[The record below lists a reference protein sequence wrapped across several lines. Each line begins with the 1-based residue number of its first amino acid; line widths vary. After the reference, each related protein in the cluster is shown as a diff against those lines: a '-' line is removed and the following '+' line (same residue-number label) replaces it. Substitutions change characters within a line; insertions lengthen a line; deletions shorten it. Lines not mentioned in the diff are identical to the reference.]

1 MTTEAPG
8 LDPLQTT
15 MMPGRSQ
22 VVERMPKVDLHRHL
36 EGSLRLDTLAE
47 IVRAEGLELPLGV
60 DSLSGK
66 VRIQPHDPPTAEAFL
81 AKFEPLRQFYRTREI
96 IQRLTEEVVADA
108 AADGIRYL
116 ELRFNPRALASARGF
131 NLGEVM
137 DWVCAAAREA
147 SRTAGIL
154 VRLIVSV
161 NRHEPLEGA
170 RAAAQAAAERID
182 QGVVGLDL
190 AGQEWQPATPFHE
203 IFAASREAGLGVT
216 VHAGEWAGADAVRQ
230 AMEEMGAQRVG
241 HGVRVMDDPAVV
253 AMARDRGL
261 VFEVCLTSNVQSG
274 VVSEIGAHPLSRMID
289 AGLRVTLNT
298 DDPQVS
304 GITLGGEYEAAR
316 RECGLSEQT
325 LQGLVLTAA
334 QGSFLPERE
343 KKALEVSLAAELF
356 GGAPDEG
363 R

>member
-1 MTTEAPG
+1 
-8 LDPLQTT
+8 
-15 MMPGRSQ
+15 MPSCSQ
-22 VVERMPKVDLHRHL
+22 VVERMPKVELHRHL

-47 IVRAEGLELPLGV
+47 IVRAEGLELPRGAE
-60 DSLSGK
+60 SLSGR
-66 VRIQPHDPPTAEAFL
+66 VQIQPNDPPTAEAFL

-96 IQRLTEEVVADA
+96 IQRLTQEVVADA

-137 DWVCAAAREA
+137 DWVCASASEA
-147 SRTAGIL
+147 SKAAGIL

-161 NRHEPLEGA
+161 NRHEPPEAA
-170 RAAAQAAAERID
+170 RAAAQAAAERMD

-190 AGQEWQPATPFHE
+190 AGQEWQPATPFRQ

-261 VFEVCLTSNVQSG
+261 VFEVCLTSNLQSG
-274 VVSEIGAHPLSRMID
+274 VVSGIGAHPLSRMID

-304 GITLGGEYEAAR
+304 GITLGGEYEVAR

-334 QGSFLPERE
+334 QASFLPERE
-343 KKALEVSLAAELF
+343 KRALETSLAAELF
-356 GGAPDEG
+356 GGGRPDEG